1 MGTRNRREYVLE
13 INYYEEILFG
23 VIVGA
28 LFMLWAIELIFPED
42 ECRKDHEG
50 RDWSNKDE
58 DD

>member
-1 MGTRNRREYVLE
+1 MLE

-28 LFMLWAIELIFPED
+28 LFMLWAIDLVIPED

-50 RDWSNKDE
+50 RDWSNKNEE
-58 DD
+58 D